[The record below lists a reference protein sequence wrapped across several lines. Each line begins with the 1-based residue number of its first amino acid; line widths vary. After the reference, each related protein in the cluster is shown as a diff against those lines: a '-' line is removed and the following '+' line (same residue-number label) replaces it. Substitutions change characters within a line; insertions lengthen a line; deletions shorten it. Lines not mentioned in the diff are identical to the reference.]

1 MPFSCALSRK
11 ESQKKSWQ
19 GNDEG
24 GGTSAEYSKRD
35 PEQKEIMA

>member
-1 MPFSCALSRK
+1 LSRKERK

-19 GNDEG
+19 GNDE